1 VPALCIGPEKTIEL
15 YRVLWTERLSGILTG
30 HLRPNIVKELSPW
43 ASDMTSIGATLAR
56 IWAGEVLAKE
66 VPLPLWAART
76 QLIANL
82 AIIAGVAIAG
92 HGRFWRLSR
101 IQPPGSYP
109 IMIAGALLIAALPA
123 MLPTAQTHYWTQA
136 LPLLVIIGTE
146 VWRHTGRAIVSKPL
160 VLWSIAAWFGFIA
173 TEVDLWRPLRVIGL
187 TTPVMLVLIGAGFV
201 ALARSRSEGLKT
213 TEITAK
219 SAGNVA

>member
-1 VPALCIGPEKTIEL
+1 
-15 YRVLWTERLSGILTG
+15 
-30 HLRPNIVKELSPW
+30 
-43 ASDMTSIGATLAR
+43 
-56 IWAGEVLAKE
+56 
-66 VPLPLWAART
+66 
-76 QLIANL
+76 
-82 AIIAGVAIAG
+82 
-92 HGRFWRLSR
+92 
-101 IQPPGSYP
+101 
-109 IMIAGALLIAALPA
+109 LIAALPA